1 MDKEFLKKYKLQEAV
16 KRFQQINEYTFI
28 TSPVISEDGEDEE
41 NQDQQN
47 SQQQQD
53 NMGGNDGQMP
63 PIPQQ
68 PQSNG
73 TQQQDTMDDNMGGNV
88 PTDGMND
95 NGGNMP
101 LNAETMSQQPMDDSG
116 NEMEDTDEVGSDDTI
131 IDVDDLT
138 NSQEATEYKIDGVDD
153 KLTRML
159 SVLNKFSAALE
170 ASDKKIDDLRQEFEK
185 RNPSEQEK
193 LNIRSQ
199 ASYPYSETPKDY
211 WDAKTATNPHYNVM
225 YDNDVST
232 AEEQNKFDITK
243 DDLKGTNYKSIAD
256 SFDIDN
262 MKLDDFMKF

>member
-28 TSPVISEDGEDEE
+28 TSPVLAEDDEE
-41 NQDQQN
+41 DNNNQQPQNDDMNNGNPPMQDQ
-47 SQQQQD
+47 SQGVD
-53 NMGGNDGQMP
+53 MGGNDNQQMP
-63 PIPQQ
+63 PPQEGD
-68 PQSNG
+68 NG
-73 TQQQDTMDDNMGGNV
+73 MNNV
-88 PTDGMND
+88 PDMQADDGSMPQPEQMS
-95 NGGNMP
+95 NM
-101 LNAETMSQQPMDDSG
+101 EGEEDVDSG
-116 NEMEDTDEVGSDDTI
+116 ETDEEGDTV

-138 NSQEATEYKIDGVDD
+138 DSQEATEYKIDGVDD

-159 SVLNKFSAALE
+159 SVLSKFSAALE
-170 ASDKKIDDLRQEFEK
+170 ASDKKIDDLRQEFER

-211 WDAKTATNPHYNVM
+211 WDNKTATNPHYNIM

-232 AEEQNKFDITK
+232 ADEQEKFDITK
-243 DDLKGTNYKSIAD
+243 DDVKNINFKNIAD
-256 SFDIDN
+256 SFDIED